1 MRSYSRVGLAAVAVL
16 AACGGST
23 EPDLSVNLNCTSPA
37 AVTLAP
43 GEYTVLD
50 ATVSGGCIRIPAA
63 PAAGAEYVIAAVSA
77 AQGGQSASYTVAA
90 GEVPAVAPAAPRPQP
105 AAAGGMAGGF
115 HDMLRAREAEVAR
128 NPALRLAPPVPG
140 TPVAAPPLGDVRTF
154 KVCGDVNC
162 TSFANVTATAKFV
175 GARGAIYLD
184 NTVPSGGYTQGDIDQ
199 VGALFDGPAPNMYGL
214 DTTAFGRESD
224 LDNNGVVIILLSD
237 QVNQLSGTCADGT
250 IILGYFFGLDLS
262 NDPNSNHG
270 EVFYGLVPD
279 PNNSGCTV
287 SRNTALLRLPPVFI
301 HEFQHMISFN
311 QHVLVRSGPAELTW
325 LNEGLSHFAEEL
337 GARGL
342 PDSRCPL
349 APSCLSQFVGSGDIQ
364 NAFLYLSDIEGSYL
378 IAPSGIG
385 TLAERG
391 ADWLFV
397 RWLADQFATDT
408 LLGTSVTRALVQT
421 VQVGAPN
428 VVAVTATPF
437 DQLVGQWQLANLM
450 EGVSGFTE
458 PTGRLRYRSW
468 DFATL
473 FPSYPVNPDRV
484 TTGQYSHA
492 GTLRA
497 GSGRHVY
504 VLQQGNDAAIDFQFK
519 GGSGFSATVPR
530 YAILRRR

>member
-1 MRSYSRVGLAAVAVL
+1 MTAYARAALAAILVL

-23 EPDLSVNLNCTSPA
+23 EPDLSVNLSCTTPTD
-37 AVTLAP
+37 VTLAP

-50 ATVSGGCIRIPAA
+50 ATASTGCIRLPAA
-63 PAAGAEYVIAAVSA
+63 PAAGAEYIIAAVSA
-77 AQGGQSASYTVAA
+77 AQGGQSATYTLAA
-90 GEVPAVAPAAPRPQP
+90 GEVPAAAPPSPGPQ
-105 AAAGGMAGGF
+105 AAAPVGRAAGF
-115 HDMLRAREAEVAR
+115 HDMLRNREAALAR
-128 NPALRLAPPVPG
+128 DPARRLAPPAPGVPA
-140 TPVAAPPLGDVRTF
+140 AAPPLGDVRTF
-154 KVCGDVNC
+154 KVCASVNC
-162 TSFANVTATAKFV
+162 SSFVNVTATARFV

-184 NTVPSGGYTQGDIDQ
+184 NTVPSGGYSQADIDQ
-199 VGALFDGPAPNMYGL
+199 VGAVFDGPAPNMYGL

-224 LDNNGVVIILLSD
+224 LDNNGVVIILLTD

-262 NDPNSNHG
+262 SDPNSNHG

-279 PNNSGCTV
+279 PNNSGCTI

-311 QHVLVRSGPAELTW
+311 QHVLVRGGPAEVTW

-342 PDSRCPL
+342 PDDRCPL

-364 NAFLYLSDIEGSYL
+364 NAFLYFSDIEGNYL
-378 IAPSGIG
+378 IAPNGIG

-391 ADWLFV
+391 AAWLFV

-408 LLGTSVTRALVQT
+408 IFGTSLTRSLVQT
-421 VQVGAPN
+421 VQIGAPN
-428 VVAVTATPF
+428 VVAVTGDPF
-437 DQLVGQWQLANLM
+437 DRLVGQWQLANLM
-450 EGVSGFTE
+450 EGVIGFTE

-468 DFATL
+468 DFPTL

-484 TTGQYSHA
+484 TTGQYAHA

-497 GSGRHVY
+497 GSGQHVY
-504 VLQQGNDAAIDFQFK
+504 VLQQGNDPAIDFQVK

-530 YAILRRR
+530 YAVVRRR